1 MAEALILVG
10 GMMWLA
16 VLIVMVGYTIVLA
29 VTKNYRA
36 MFVSLACAVFVLF
49 LGTWGIVYADQI
61 SEAVWRG

>member
-16 VLIVMVGYTIVLA
+16 VLIVMAGYTIILA
-29 VTKNYRA
+29 AAKDHKA
-36 MFVSLACAVFVLF
+36 MFVSLTCTVFVLF

-61 SEAVWRG
+61 SEAVWHG